1 MRNSDFIVGK
11 VPITKE
17 EVRAVSIMKL
27 DLVNAKRFIDVGAGT
42 GSVTVEAAYNFCR
55 LYCLVNNTI

>member
-1 MRNSDFIVGK
+1 MKNSDFITGR

-27 DLVNAKRFIDVGAGT
+27 DLVNAKR
-42 GSVTVEAAYNFCR
+42 
-55 LYCLVNNTI
+55 

>member
-1 MRNSDFIVGK
+1 MKNSDFITGR

-27 DLVNAKRFIDVGAGT
+27 VSSK
-42 GSVTVEAAYNFCR
+42 C
-55 LYCLVNNTI
+55 

>member
-1 MRNSDFIVGK
+1 MKNSDFITGR

-27 DLVNAKRFIDVGAGT
+27 DLVNAKG
-42 GSVTVEAAYNFCR
+42 
-55 LYCLVNNTI
+55 L